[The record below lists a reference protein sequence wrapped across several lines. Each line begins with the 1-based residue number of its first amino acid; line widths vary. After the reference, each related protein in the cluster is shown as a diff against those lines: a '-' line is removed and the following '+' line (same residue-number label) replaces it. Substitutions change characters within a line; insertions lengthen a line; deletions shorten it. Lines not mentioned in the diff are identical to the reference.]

1 MFRLLNF
8 CLLMLISAYGYACK
22 FSNVEFA
29 TDFSGGRLAQCQQVS
44 QDTFLLTF
52 NPENTPIND
61 SPWYS
66 FKVTAKQPQTV
77 NIVMQVNDGKHR
89 YQPKIS
95 RDGKHWQ
102 KQPYTVN
109 NRKMRLSLAASSQ
122 AAWISGQEI
131 ISNVDY
137 YQWGKNLAAHQIV
150 EQGVIGHSVQ
160 ERPIYGLS
168 ARGEGKEWL
177 VILGRQ
183 HPPELTG
190 ALAMFPFTE
199 TLLGVSPL
207 ALSFRERFNI
217 LVVPNLNP
225 DGVYL
230 GNWRHNVN
238 GVDLNRDWKTFQQ
251 PESSAVNDY
260 LTALVADKQK
270 IAMAV
275 DFHSTRKDIFYSM
288 PHDYGL
294 ENPQLVNDWLT
305 ALQQAIAGAYPDF
318 QVIQK
323 PGNNPDKGVFKQYIA
338 DTFKVHAITYEMGDE
353 TDRGF
358 IDKLAVE
365 AANTLMTTM
374 LATQAQD

>member
-1 MFRLLNF
+1 MFRFLIF
-8 CLLMLISAYGYACK
+8 CQLFVISTYGYACK
-22 FSNVEFA
+22 FSNVEFD
-29 TDFSGGRLAQCQQVS
+29 TNFSGGRLAQCQQVS
-44 QDTFLLTF
+44 QDTFLLTLS
-52 NPENTPIND
+52 PENTPIND

-66 FKVTAKQPQTV
+66 FKVIATQPQTV

-102 KQPYTVN
+102 KQSFTLD
-109 NRKMRLSLAASSQ
+109 NRKMRLSLTASSQ
-122 AAWISGQEI
+122 ATWISGQEI
-131 ISNVDY
+131 ISNADY
-137 YQWGKNLAAHQIV
+137 YHWGKNLADHQIV
-150 EQGVIGHSVQ
+150 EQKVIGHSVQ
-160 ERPIYGLS
+160 ERPIYSLAATGK
-168 ARGEGKEWL
+168 GKEWL
-177 VILGRQ
+177 VVLGRQ

-207 ALSFRERFNI
+207 ALRFRQRFNI

-230 GNWRHNVN
+230 GNWRHNAN
-238 GVDLNRDWKTFQQ
+238 GVDLNRDWKNFQQ
-251 PESSAVNDY
+251 PEPSAVNDY
-260 LTALVADKQK
+260 LTTLVADKQK

-275 DFHSTRKDIFYSM
+275 DFHSTHKDIFYSM
-288 PHDYGL
+288 PHDYGV
-294 ENPQLVNDWLT
+294 ENPQLVNFWLD
-305 ALQQAIAGAYPDF
+305 ALQQAIAGEYPDF

-323 PGNNPDKGVFKQYIA
+323 PGNNPNRGVFKQYIA
-338 DTFKVHAITYEMGDE
+338 DKYQVHAITYEMGDD

-358 IDKLAVE
+358 IDKLAVK

-374 LATQAQD
+374 LATPRQD